1 MLHNG
6 RRKAKIVCCPALNFP
21 ERRSS
26 APRLRSSA
34 SRGDTLR
41 VRAVTKALGFVVVVL
56 LIRSGSI
63 VPCILTHGVLNA
75 LSVFAPEPD
84 YKTRCVIFRILIVL
98 AAAYAAYLL
107 RRLPPLTSGESCV
120 RMEKNTEG
128 DLALNALELDTV
140 LLSPDRTCLEIL
152 DQTLLPGEVK
162 TLHLSDMRD
171 IWEAIYSLR
180 VRGAPAIGVCAGYAL
195 ALAASQIE
203 TEDKDVFFARLRE
216 TKEYLAS
223 ARPTAVNLFWALDRM
238 WQTAEAHAGESIP
251 AIRETLFAEAQ
262 RIRDEDVAISRSIG
276 ELGFGLLH
284 HGDGILTHCNAGTLA
299 TAKYGTATAPM
310 YIALE
315 HGWNNLRVYCDE
327 TRPLLQ
333 GARLTALE
341 MHAAGLDTTLLCDNA
356 ASSLMQTGK
365 VNIIFVGCDRV
376 ARNGDA
382 ANKIGT
388 SAVAIL
394 AKHYGIPFY
403 VCAPSSTI
411 DMSLASGAEI
421 PIEQRAAE
429 EVTEM
434 WYKKR
439 MAPEGVGV
447 YNPAFDVTDHSLITG
462 IITERGIC
470 TAPFED
476 AFGALGF

>member
-1 MLHNG
+1 M
-6 RRKAKIVCCPALNFP
+6 
-21 ERRSS
+21 
-26 APRLRSSA
+26 
-34 SRGDTLR
+34 
-41 VRAVTKALGFVVVVL
+41 
-56 LIRSGSI
+56 
-63 VPCILTHGVLNA
+63 
-75 LSVFAPEPD
+75 
-84 YKTRCVIFRILIVL
+84 
-98 AAAYAAYLL
+98 
-107 RRLPPLTSGESCV
+107 
-120 RMEKNTEG
+120 
-128 DLALNALELDTV
+128 NALELDTV

-171 IWEAIYSLR
+171 IWEAIYLLR

-251 AIRETLFAEAQ
+251 AIREILFAEAQ

-276 ELGFGLLH
+276 ELGFALLH

-315 HGWNNLRVYCDE
+315 HGWNDLRVYCDE

-356 ASSLMQTGK
+356 ASSLMQTGG

-376 ARNGDA
+376 ARNYDF
-382 ANKIGT
+382 ANKTGT
-388 SAVAIL
+388 LSLAVN
-394 AKHYGIPFY
+394 AKYFGVPFY
-403 VCAPSSTI
+403 VAAPSPTF
-411 DMSLASGAEI
+411 DDCCATGADI
-421 PIEQRAAE
+421 VIEQRPGG
-429 EVTEM
+429 EVTEQFFSSR
-434 WYKKR
+434 K
-439 MAPEGVGV
+439 APEGIGV
-447 YNPAFDVTDHSLITG
+447 YNPAFDVIPHTLVSAF
-462 IITERGIC
+462 ITEKGVIR
-470 TAPFED
+470 
-476 AFGALGF
+476 LG